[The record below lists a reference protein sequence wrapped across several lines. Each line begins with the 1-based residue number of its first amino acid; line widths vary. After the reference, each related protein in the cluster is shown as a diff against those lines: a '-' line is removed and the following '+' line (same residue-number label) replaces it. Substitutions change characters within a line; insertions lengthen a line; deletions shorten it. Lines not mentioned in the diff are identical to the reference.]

1 MAAGSCKSE
10 LSDGVESFISGNLLL
25 IVILLYL
32 RTVISC
38 SCTCT
43 CCCACGSTFA
53 CSFGRFITALVATAS
68 LLVIVFII
76 GIRVVRLITRTV
88 DTVDGGDALGECT
101 VERISNHVLL
111 STMLITFTRQWL
123 MVMLSLGH
131 PSLRI
136 NSTVDRVQL
145 KSLLPTIGLL

>member
-32 RTVISC
+32 RAVICC

-43 CCCACGSTFA
+43 CGSTFA

-123 MVMLSLGH
+123 MVMLSLGR
-131 PSLRI
+131 PPLGI

-145 KSLLPTIGLL
+145 KSLLSAIGLL